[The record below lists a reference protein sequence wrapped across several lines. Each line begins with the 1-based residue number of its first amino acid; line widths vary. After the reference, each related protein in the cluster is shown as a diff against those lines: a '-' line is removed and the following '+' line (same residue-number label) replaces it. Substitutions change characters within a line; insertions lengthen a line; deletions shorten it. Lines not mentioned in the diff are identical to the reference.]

1 MMTRHTTQ
9 KVCLLKRI
17 ILICG
22 LIFSLVACASNRSE
36 TLRLATTTSVYD
48 SGLMEVLLPVFEEAN
63 NVNVELLAVGTGQAF
78 ALGRRGDVDV
88 VLVHNQELERA
99 FIEAGEGIERHPM
112 MYNDFVLLG
121 PLDDPADV
129 RGEQLAVEALRRIAA
144 AQAPF
149 ASRGDDSGTHAR
161 ELDLWDHAGSNPDG
175 TNGWYLSLGQ
185 GMGATLQF
193 AQERGVYTISD
204 RGTFLALQED
214 LPDLEIMVGGQ
225 VIEDNGDP
233 SLRNPYAL
241 IAINP
246 ENHPG
251 QNAGLAD
258 RFITWMTGLQA
269 QCIIGAFGLERFGH
283 PLFHPDS
290 KTWRIANGSD

>member
-9 KVCLLKRI
+9 KVCVLKRS
-17 ILICG
+17 ILISG
-22 LIFSLVACASNRSE
+22 LVLTLVACVPNRSE

-48 SGLMEVLLPVFEEAN
+48 SGLMDVLLPVFEKAN
-63 NVNVELLAVGTGQAF
+63 GVHVELLAVGTGQAF
-78 ALGRRGDVDV
+78 AMGRRGDVDV

-99 FIEAGEGIERHPM
+99 FIEAGQGIERHPL

-121 PLDDPADV
+121 PFDDPADV
-129 RGEQLAVEALRRIAA
+129 RGEQLAAEALRRIAA

-161 ELDLWDHAGSNPDG
+161 ELDLWHLAGSNPDE

-185 GMGATLQF
+185 GMGETLQF

-204 RGTFLALQED
+204 RGTFLALQEN

-225 VIEDNGDP
+225 VIEENGDP
-233 SLRNPYAL
+233 LLRNAYAL
-241 IAINP
+241 IAVNP

-251 QNAGLAD
+251 LNAVLTD

-269 QCIIGAFGLERFGH
+269 QRIIGAFGLERLGH
-283 PLFHPDS
+283 PLFYPDS
-290 KTWRIANGSD
+290 KAWRTANGSD